1 MNFGF
6 WDFREP
12 GAPLIGHWK
21 KLVGALVHWKKLV
34 GAARPPITLVNS
46 LVKLG
51 PPELTLVKPRAAPD
65 YTSEFRAAPDY
76 TSEFTSETGSGGVWL
91 S

>member
-65 YTSEFRAAPDY
+65 YTSEF
-76 TSEFTSETGSGGVWL
+76 TSEIGSG
-91 S
+91 